1 MDKSFWCQD
10 CLLRVENIEQIKVFR
25 HDPRRQAISLP
36 SCLHPYN
43 IWCHLLLCEWL
54 SLSFPNF
61 LCIFAFALQEPI
73 LLLLLIGN
81 IFFSTWVCYHIYY
94 YQGFLH
100 SFPIFGIKSKVTV
113 ASPEK
118 TWILSLALPLSLLC
132 FTWMVLRFHLAPV
145 VRQLLSCLRDLAG
158 LCLLPRTFSLH
169 STLHLDDAASCFCYH
184 VLW

>member
-1 MDKSFWCQD
+1 MTHTDRPF
-10 CLLRVENIEQIKVFR
+10 
-25 HDPRRQAISLP
+25 P
-36 SCLHPYN
+36 SRLVSIPTIFDATFSCVNGSHRLFL
-43 IWCHLLLCEWL
+43 IV
-54 SLSFPNF
+54 

-73 LLLLLIGN
+73 LLLLLIRN
-81 IFFSTWVCYHIYY
+81 IFFNTWVCYHIYY
-94 YQGFLH
+94 YQCFLH
-100 SFPIFGIKSKVTV
+100 SFPVFGIKSKVTV

-118 TWILSLALPLSLLC
+118 TWILSLALPFSLLC
-132 FTWMVLRFHLAPV
+132 FTWMFLRFHLAPV